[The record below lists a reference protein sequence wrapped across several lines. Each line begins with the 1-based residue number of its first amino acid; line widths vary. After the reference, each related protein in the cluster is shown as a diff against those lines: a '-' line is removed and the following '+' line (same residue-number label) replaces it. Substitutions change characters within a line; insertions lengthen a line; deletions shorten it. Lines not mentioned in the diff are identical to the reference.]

1 MTDIIIFF
9 RYGQLIYIQAFAG
22 ICQTW
27 GLGCLADLAGLEKL
41 DPFIQIVH
49 RQLIKV
55 VHAEQIIL
63 REYVSGFAI
72 SLAPLRDFITEEE
85 FTLSVRE
92 FQDIIRLMQSLE
104 HRLAMIYIILSL
116 SQCEIHDIDGIYLAH
131 LVVIIAQTNI
141 VCDDL
146 GNSIEHTVEIGMF
159 PSILYLED
167 DEFSLL
173 IFCQDINS
181 VEFIIL
187 GLLIALTIQESVD
200 LEFLVQ
206 QRTHKAFQHGI
217 VCLVAKQALH
227 RPVKSDIICHIL
239 PPFINIQLQSYD
251 FILRH
256 QSFFVFFLLITR
268 ALASKILFL

>member
-1 MTDIIIFF
+1 MADIIILFS
-9 RYGQLIYIQAFAG
+9 YGQLIYVQTFAG
-22 ICQTW
+22 ISQTW
-27 GLGCLADLAGLEKL
+27 SLGCLADFASLQKL

-72 SLAPLRDFITEEE
+72 GLAALRDFITEEE
-85 FTLSVRE
+85 FTLSVGE
-92 FQDIIRLMQSLE
+92 FQDIIRLMESLE

-116 SQCEIHDIDGIYLAH
+116 PQCEIHDIDGIYLAH
-131 LVVIIAQTNI
+131 LVVIIAQTDI
-141 VCDDL
+141 VCDHL

-159 PSILYLED
+159 TGILYLKD

-173 IFCQDINS
+173 IFCQDIHS

-187 GLLIALTIQESVD
+187 GLLIALTIQESVN

-217 VCLVAKQALH
+217 VCLVAKQAFH

-239 PPFINIQLQSYD
+239 PPFINFQLQSYD

-256 QSFFVFFLLITR
+256 QSFSSDFL
-268 ALASKILFL
+268 A